1 MAKRKAPDPSLARSA
16 EPLYQ
21 EIRAVLE
28 SARAGAYRAVNAAMV
43 QAYWHVGRLIVEH
56 EQGGAKRAAYGEAVL
71 DDLSR
76 RLMAEFVRGFDVT
89 NLRKMRQ
96 FYRMFEI
103 RDALRLESGKTK
115 RDAARLVS
123 GVEPVRHTA
132 CDALSWSH
140 YRLLMQ
146 VENPAAREWYMRE
159 AADQHWST
167 RQLDRQISVLYYER
181 LLASRK
187 KVPVRKEAR
196 EKLAAVTP
204 EQFIRDPY
212 VLEFLDLKDY
222 PALRESAVEQA
233 IIDNLQAFLLELGKG
248 FSFVARQRRMRF
260 EDEDFYVD
268 LVFYNYLLRCFMLID
283 LKVGKLTHQDIGQM
297 DSYVR
302 MFDAHARPKG
312 DNPTIGLILCSKKN
326 EAIAKYSVL
335 NEGSQIFAAKYVKVL
350 PTERELTREIE
361 RERRLIDARHADEGK
376 R

>member
-1 MAKRKAPDPSLARSA
+1 MVKRKVSIPSLARSA

-28 SARAGAYRAVNAAMV
+28 SARAGVYRAVNAAMV

-56 EQGGAKRAAYGEAVL
+56 EQGGAKRAAYGEALL

-76 RLMAEFVRGFDVT
+76 RLMAEFGRGFDVT

-103 RDALRLESGKTK
+103 RDAVRLESGKTK

-123 GVEPVRHTA
+123 GVETIRHTA
-132 CDALSWSH
+132 GDELSWSH

-146 VENPAAREWYMRE
+146 VENPAAREWYMNE
-159 AADQHWST
+159 ATDQHWSS
-167 RQLDRQISVLYYER
+167 RQLDRQISALYYER

-187 KVPVRKEAR
+187 KAPVRKEAR
-196 EKLAAVTP
+196 KKLAAVTP

-212 VLEFLDLKDY
+212 VLGFLDLKDY

-268 LVFYNYLLRCFMLID
+268 LVFYHYLLRCFVLID

-335 NEGSQIFAAKYVKVL
+335 NEGSQIFAAKYVKIL
-350 PTERELTREIE
+350 PTEQELTREIE
-361 RERRLIDARHADEGK
+361 RERRLIDARHADK
-376 R
+376 AKC